1 MDGLSVFNFHQIAD
15 FNLFVMCIK
24 SLLIYLGLQLI
35 EWKWKDLHTTI
46 FFYRYLLKIMTLNY

>member
-35 EWKWKDLHTTI
+35 E
-46 FFYRYLLKIMTLNY
+46 